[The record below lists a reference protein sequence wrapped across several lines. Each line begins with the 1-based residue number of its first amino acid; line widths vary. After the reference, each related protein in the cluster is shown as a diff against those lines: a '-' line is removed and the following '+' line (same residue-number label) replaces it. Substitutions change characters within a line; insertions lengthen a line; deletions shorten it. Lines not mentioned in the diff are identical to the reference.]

1 MSGRARYAAVLR
13 SPHVAPLLT
22 ASMLARLPFGMFALA
37 LVLYLAEERDSFAVA
52 GLVDGAFG
60 IGAAVGAPLQSRL
73 IDRLGQ
79 RRVLLPLAVLD
90 AIATAALVGA
100 HRVRRADRRADG
112 VRAGRRLR
120 DPGRRRRAARAVAG
134 AAAPAARSSSRP
146 RSRSTRSRSSCSSR
160 SAR

>member
-1 MSGRARYAAVLR
+1 MSARARYSAVLR

-60 IGAAVGAPLQSRL
+60 IGAAIGSPLQSRL

-79 RRVLLPLAVLD
+79 RRVLLPPPMID
-90 AIATAALVGA
+90 AIATLAPVGLTEAGAPTAALMACALVG
-100 HRVRRADRRADG
+100 G
-112 VRAGRRLR
+112 F
-120 DPGRRRRAARAVAG
+120 
-134 AAAPAARSSSRP
+134 
-146 RSRSTRSRSSCSSR
+146 
-160 SAR
+160 